1 MCLLLKYDLISFA
14 FSPVA
19 VMPSTKNPSK
29 RKSVTVTDDEKAP
42 KKVKGN
48 S

>member
-1 MCLLLKYDLISFA
+1 MCLLLKYDLIS